1 MAAEETAIL
10 RKEFQALCDLPTHKK
25 VPKVGTSWTFKVS
38 HAMKRYLQRIRLR
51 SGLGAAFS
59 GLICVCGVYVLYE
72 HCGDIVTVTV
82 LGAINGITEYLGLTT
97 NSITTSID
105 GVEAIDSSDSETAGL
120 FSHFL
125 CSLSLTLYFSEVHAD
140 SLIPDVFVH

>member
-1 MAAEETAIL
+1 
-10 RKEFQALCDLPTHKK
+10 
-25 VPKVGTSWTFKVS
+25 
-38 HAMKRYLQRIRLR
+38 MKRYLQRIRLR

-59 GLICVCGVYVLYE
+59 GLVCVCGVFVLYE

-97 NSITTSID
+97 NSIAAPID
-105 GVEAIDSSDSETAGL
+105 GIEAIDSIDPETVGL

-125 CSLSLTLYFSEVHAD
+125 CTF
-140 SLIPDVFVH
+140 SLINTHFE